1 MSKILSND
9 SRVMCHLDCD
19 DDSDSI
25 FNEIGNLPFST
36 ERSNQT
42 IWSFS
47 ANLSDYQT
55 DNSFSESNLS
65 QKASYQG
72 QFSEFPSKNLELD
85 LPNLSEEFSKP
96 DPWRTDL
103 LSGTPQNRNTSP
115 ARSETS
121 IDILSKTSTKNKN
134 LIFPYGSFTEPSTK
148 SLGMSNQPVLAT
160 KPQPMSES
168 LQYNAQEEIAMLK
181 QQLEMANKKISLIQS
196 QFVTAVEK
204 PLDPRQSKIFGDG
217 CSIWNDTNYS
227 SEKYGRRN
235 SVSSNM
241 TDKLN
246 AHSPGS
252 YHATANIWR
261 DPFKTQSKRDKLYNN
276 TSLDI
281 PWTAKQIKPE
291 SFQDCFTWSPDN
303 LSNTGIYEPGIHT
316 TRGFTPK
323 PLFDSDCYD
332 TVFSQEVIFSAFN
345 KYF

>member
-9 SRVMCHLDCD
+9 SRMIQHLDCE

-47 ANLSDYQT
+47 ANLSDCQT
-55 DNSFSESNLS
+55 DNSFSASNLS
-65 QKASYQG
+65 QKTSYQG
-72 QFSEFPSKNLELD
+72 HFSECPSKNLELD
-85 LPNLSEEFSKP
+85 LSNLSEEFLKP
-96 DPWRTDL
+96 DPWRTKL
-103 LSGTPQNRNTSP
+103 FSETPQVRNSSP
-115 ARSETS
+115 ARSEPS
-121 IDILSKTSTKNKN
+121 IDFLSRTSTKNKN

-148 SLGMSNQPVLAT
+148 SLGMSNHPVSAT

-181 QQLEMANKKISLIQS
+181 QQLEMAKKKISLIQS

-204 PLDPRQSKIFGDG
+204 PLDPRQSKILGDG

-227 SEKYGRRN
+227 SEKYGRKN
-235 SVSSNM
+235 SASSSM

-261 DPFKTQSKRDKLYNN
+261 DSVKTQCKREKLYNN
-276 TSLDI
+276 TCLDI
-281 PWTAKQIKPE
+281 PWTTKQTMSE

-303 LSNTGIYEPGIHT
+303 LSNTGMYEPGIHA

-332 TVFSQEVIFSAFN
+332 TVFSQEVCFF
-345 KYF
+345 FTF